1 MSIRYLYDNIEWIG
15 IHVIGVPDGEE
26 REKGA
31 EKIEDVMD
39 ENFPNLEKETDLL
52 SPANLQTL
60 IQD

>member
-1 MSIRYLYDNIEWIG
+1 MSIRYLQDNIKWIG
-15 IHVIGVPDGEE
+15 IHVIGDPDGEE

-39 ENFPNLEKETDLL
+39 ENIHNLEKETDLL